1 MCLLVWFVTVPC
13 VIPWPTSGVYCATRA
28 VSVTAAPKAS
38 AAGTSCAGE
47 GRRLSLNLDTKVALG
62 PLPPGYAVTA
72 RPAPEVFVCYL
83 DSYCGIPEWPPPHCV
98 VIGAAD
104 QTV

>member
-13 VIPWPTSGVYCATRA
+13 VIPRPTSGVYCATRA

-62 PLPPGYAVTA
+62 PLPLAMLSLHGQPLRSLYATWTA
-72 RPAPEVFVCYL
+72 
-83 DSYCGIPEWPPPHCV
+83 
-98 VIGAAD
+98 
-104 QTV
+104 TVGSQSGLHHTVS